1 MQPLKSTETPQQRE
15 AAEAGSFVQRLLNW
29 SVGVGHQKPSNA
41 DRFDDQPMDLD
52 QRVRQSG
59 EW

>member
-15 AAEAGSFVQRLLNW
+15 AAEVVQRLLNW
-29 SVGVGHQKPSNA
+29 SVGVVHQKPSNA
-41 DRFDDQPMDLD
+41 DRFDDQPVDLD